1 MPLTPQALT
10 TLERLKE
17 YLGIT
22 GSDDDAV
29 LTSFINRATDFFEQR
44 TSRRFVK
51 TTYTEELHNGRE
63 GKDKVFL
70 FNYPII
76 SVAKFEFRTG
86 TLASPVF
93 NEFNVND
100 FIVFKG
106 AGFIQVLS
114 FRIIGV
120 SPSIASGSTVQ
131 GVQNLRVTYD
141 AGFLI
146 DFANV
151 DDPVLHTLPL
161 DIEDFVIRLAARRF
175 NARKADGVLSEAVE
189 GSSITWANPTP
200 EQMSADDRAIIKKYE
215 KKIVTNEI

>member
-10 TLERLKE
+10 TLARLKE

-22 GSDDDAV
+22 GTTDDGV
-29 LTSFINRATDFFEQR
+29 LISFINRATDFLEQR
-44 TSRRFVK
+44 TNRRFVK
-51 TTYTEELHNGRE
+51 TTYTNELHNGRE

-70 FNYPII
+70 FNFPII
-76 SVAKFEFRTG
+76 SVASFQFRTG

-93 NEFNVND
+93 NDFNVND
-100 FIVFKG
+100 FIVFKN
-106 AGFIQVLS
+106 AGFIQVLA

-120 SPSIASGSTVQ
+120 SPSIAAGSTIK

-146 DFANV
+146 DFDNV
-151 DDPVLHTLPL
+151 DNPALHTLPL
-161 DIEDFVIRLAARRF
+161 DIEDFVIRMAARRF
-175 NARKADGVLSEAVE
+175 NLRRADGVVSEAVE
-189 GSSITWANPTP
+189 GSSITWASPTL
-200 EQMSADDRAIIKKYE
+200 EQLSADDKAVIKKYE